1 MSHENL
7 NRNLK
12 ANDLESALFE
22 LKCAADIVGAI
33 QTAIAEGS
41 FNQKSYS
48 DALFGAQMYI
58 NNVYRQFEQQIFV
71 EGK

>member
-1 MSHENL
+1 MDHKALNESPDMSDMEMTL
-7 NRNLK
+7 Y
-12 ANDLESALFE
+12 E

-33 QTAIAEGS
+33 QTVIAEGS
-41 FNQKSYS
+41 FHQKSYS

-71 EGK
+71 EGE